1 MNILYVLNSGEPGG
15 MEVHV
20 LDLVKGMKQRGNDVF
35 VWCKSG
41 AVSEWYKEAG
51 AYVVNMD
58 IKSDIDLGYIISLV
72 KFIKQ
77 HKIQILHAH
86 ELKAVTNTLLAGF
99 LSGVKVRVTHTHTP
113 ISEWKINALK
123 QKINLFGYSI
133 IVNLLSSVEI
143 CLTESRKNVKIKEG
157 INSKKLCVIGNG
169 IDLDKFGAQ
178 LSSNSNTKKELLKK
192 VFNINEAFIFGFIA
206 RMTEEKG
213 HKVLVEAFS
222 KLFLR
227 HNINGNILLVL
238 AGGGK
243 LERDVK
249 EQIETLGLSNKVY
262 VSGVFEEKD
271 KYYYYS
277 LLDAFIF
284 PTLAEGFGIV
294 LIEAMAVGLP
304 IISSDL
310 EVLQEVGDGTIL
322 FFEAGNS
329 DDLAEKMYDLYIRR
343 DKLQNLGI
351 SAKERVREL
360 YSMDRFVN
368 NYENLYINLLGKGGM

>member
-20 LDLVKGMKQRGNDVF
+20 LDLVKGMKQRGYDVF

-157 INSKKLCVIGNG
+157 INSKKLCVTGNG

-222 KLFLR
+222 KLCLR

-277 LLDAFIF
+277 L
-284 PTLAEGFGIV
+284 
-294 LIEAMAVGLP
+294 
-304 IISSDL
+304 L